1 MQQDSEKK
9 PNAFKRFLR
18 DKGYYI
24 VLVLCV
30 AIVGVSGFLFVRT
43 VTGRND
49 TVEVPTLSVPL
60 TPKTETSEPR
70 NVSGGASKPASSADT
85 EENAAAAL
93 GPQEVDEIPVSA
105 SPSATVR
112 PLAGETVGAWS
123 GDALVWNETMRDWRV
138 HEGVDI
144 AAAAGSEVVAARDG
158 MVSAVYEDA
167 ELGTT
172 VALEHEGG
180 YTSYY
185 QNLSAEPPVQTGQT
199 LRAGEVLGTVG
210 ESAAGELALGSHLHF
225 AVACSGQ
232 MMDPEEF
239 LMG

>member
-1 MQQDSEKK
+1 MQHDSEKK

-24 VLVLCV
+24 VLALCV
-30 AIVGVSGFLFVRT
+30 AVVGVSGFLFVQT

-49 TVEVPTLSVPL
+49 EVETPTLSVPL
-60 TPKTETSEPR
+60 TPQTGTSKPR
-70 NVSGGASKPASSADT
+70 DASGGTAKTDSSAGT
-85 EENAAAAL
+85 TENAAAAL
-93 GPQEVDEIPVSA
+93 GPQSVDEIPVSA
-105 SPSATVR
+105 IPSATVR
-112 PLAGETVGAWS
+112 PLSGETVGPWS

-138 HEGVDI
+138 HEGLDI
-144 AAAAGSEVVAARDG
+144 AAASGSEVVAARDG

-185 QNLSAEPPVQTGQT
+185 QNLSANPPVQIGQT
-199 LRAGEVLGTVG
+199 LSAGEVLGTVG
-210 ESAAGELALGSHLHF
+210 ESATGELALGSHLHF

-239 LMG
+239 LAG